1 MQQQATSD
9 TVVVLDQC
17 MGRRCCHALV
27 KEWKK
32 GEVQLTF
39 VNEWHL
45 FLLSQS
51 VLSNT
56 RCLNTLTIP
65 GRVYNELIHWGAVL
79 TFRSWASRVSRSLLL
94 PRIIWPWVS
103 FHICWCYR
111 FWSSACVLLRVR
123 FIRIFYHDAQD
134 KDNLGINDCEI
145 SNVWQKMG
153 IQVIASVS
161 QSIVPTITQ

>member
-1 MQQQATSD
+1 MS
-9 TVVVLDQC
+9 
-17 MGRRCCHALV
+17 RRCCHALV

-56 RCLNTLTIP
+56 RCLNTLTMP
-65 GRVYNELIHWGAVL
+65 GRVYKELIHWGAVL
-79 TFRSWASRVSRSLLL
+79 TFRSWASCVSLLL

-103 FHICWCYR
+103 PHICWFYR
-111 FWSSACVLLRVR
+111 FWSSACGLLRVR

-134 KDNLGINDCEI
+134 KYKLGLNDTLKKRANCEI

-161 QSIVPTITQ
+161 QSILQSILKLYCNYC